1 MLFEKFIN
9 FIDIN
14 YHHKRIIKFL
24 QNYDIDILIDVGSHK
39 GEFVSNIIKYRN
51 LHQIYTFEPQKKIFE
66 DLKGKLENNK
76 IFIHNNLAISKFE
89 GYEEIKISK
98 LSSTSTM
105 SKENKNS
112 FYLKFKKFLLRDM
125 RNNIEKYKIKTTT
138 LDIYFKNIKLTNCLL
153 KIDVEGYEHNVL
165 LGSKGIIKNIKFLII
180 EKQYFNMYENS
191 FSKDCEE
198 FLFKNSFKLL
208 KKFRFPLL
216 HFEDRIYIN
225 TTLEN

>member
-14 YHHKRIIKFL
+14 YHHKRIIKFF

-51 LHQIYTFEPQKKIFE
+51 LHQVYTFEPQKKIFE
-66 DLKGKLENNK
+66 ILKRNLGNKK
-76 IFIHNNLAISKFE
+76 IFTHNNLAISKFE

-98 LSSTSTM
+98 LSSTSTL

-112 FYLKFKKFLLRDM
+112 LYLKFKKFLIGDRGD
-125 RNNIEKYKIKTTT
+125 NIDKYKIKTTT
-138 LDIYFKNIKLTNCLL
+138 LNKYFKNIKLNNCLL
-153 KIDVEGYEHNVL
+153 KVDVEGYEHNVL
-165 LGSKGIIKNIKFLII
+165 LGSEDIIKNVKFLII

-191 FSKDCEE
+191 FSKDCEKL
-198 FLFKNSFKLL
+198 LFKNSFKFI
-208 KKFRFPLL
+208 KKFKFPLL